1 MTLTCTIATR
11 LQPCETQSGYDFAV
25 GFSRRGCG
33 LDGGLGRDAVAR
45 DEILAEMRRPGP
57 SERFAFARVG
67 TASPF
72 REFTE
77 RSEVNVGRQTTAGS
91 APAGN

>member
-1 MTLTCTIATR
+1 MILPSAFR
-11 LQPCETQSGYDFAV
+11 D
-25 GFSRRGCG
+25 RGAG
-33 LDGGLGRDAVAR
+33 STAGLGRDAVAR

-77 RSEVNVGRQTTAGS
+77 RSEVNIGRQTTAGS